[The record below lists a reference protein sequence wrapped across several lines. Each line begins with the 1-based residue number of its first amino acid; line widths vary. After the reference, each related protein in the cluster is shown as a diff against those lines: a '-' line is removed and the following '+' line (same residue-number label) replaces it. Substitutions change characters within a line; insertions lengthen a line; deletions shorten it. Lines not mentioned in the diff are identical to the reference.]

1 VGANGVPLRS
11 TPSLHSVL
19 GAMSTHN
26 KSNLSLRRISAFT
39 GIAALSSYN
48 VAYWRTSSF
57 GSPLIVPDLLADVL
71 LTAVFVVPFA
81 MLAML
86 WPPLRTALRSLA
98 LLSIVAV
105 VVGEGMARSQ
115 EVVVLSKYGR
125 DPGTEL
131 SIKRWPPFG
140 NHAIYF
146 LPGYG
151 WGARD

>member
-1 VGANGVPLRS
+1 
-11 TPSLHSVL
+11 
-19 GAMSTHN
+19 
-26 KSNLSLRRISAFT
+26 
-39 GIAALSSYN
+39 
-48 VAYWRTSSF
+48 
-57 GSPLIVPDLLADVL
+57 LIVPDLLADVL

-140 NHAIYF
+140 NHVTGRIKMTR
-146 LPGYG
+146 LRSIQTDPPL
-151 WGARD
+151 RP